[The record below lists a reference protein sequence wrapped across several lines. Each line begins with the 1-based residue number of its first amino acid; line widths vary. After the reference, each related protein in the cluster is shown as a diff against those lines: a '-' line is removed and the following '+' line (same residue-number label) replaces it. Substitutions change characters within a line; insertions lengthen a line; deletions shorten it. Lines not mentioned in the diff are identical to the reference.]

1 MSTHSVVT
9 AIKVIEAVSE
19 LQPIGLSD
27 LARHLDASKATT
39 LRTLTTLAEMRW
51 LQQGGPTGTDWL
63 LTSHAYAVGVRG
75 GAMGTL
81 REAALGPMHQLQLE
95 STETIHLAIPDG
107 EVLILAE
114 RIDTPHALR
123 AFLALGS
130 RIPLHASGTGLA
142 FLSACSDAEIETAL
156 SRTLDPVTTQ
166 TLTNPAKILAEI
178 TAIRN
183 RGYSINVGGLSDGIT
198 SLGAPI
204 RSLNGRPIG
213 SVSISGPSS
222 RITPDRFGAMGALVQ
237 ETALRIGSQYPDL

>member
-1 MSTHSVVT
+1 MSTQSVIT
-9 AIKVIEAVSE
+9 AIRVIEAVSE
-19 LQPIGLSD
+19 LQPVGLSD
-27 LARHLDASKATT
+27 LARHLDTPKATT
-39 LRTLTTLAEMRW
+39 LRTLTTLANMRW
-51 LQQGGPTGTDWL
+51 LQQGGPTGTDWS

-81 REAALGPMHQLQLE
+81 REAALGPMHQLQLD
-95 STETIHLAIPDG
+95 STETVHLAIPDG

-142 FLSACSDAEIETAL
+142 FLSACPDADVETALHRSLDAVTRNTMTDKQAIIAEIEAV
-156 SRTLDPVTTQ
+156 R
-166 TLTNPAKILAEI
+166 A
-178 TAIRN
+178 

-204 RSLNGRPIG
+204 LSLSGRPVG

-222 RITPDRFGAMGALVQ
+222 RITPDRFTEMGALVQ
-237 ETALRIGSQYPDL
+237 ATAHRIGAQYPDR